1 MWRRRDGRRDE
12 TLAVVEAVET
22 REQSW
27 ASCFLLQRM
36 QEVGQLSEAADEK
49 VLLALAPVGL
59 PLALK
64 ALLA

>member
-1 MWRRRDGRRDE
+1 
-12 TLAVVEAVET
+12 
-22 REQSW
+22 
-27 ASCFLLQRM
+27 M